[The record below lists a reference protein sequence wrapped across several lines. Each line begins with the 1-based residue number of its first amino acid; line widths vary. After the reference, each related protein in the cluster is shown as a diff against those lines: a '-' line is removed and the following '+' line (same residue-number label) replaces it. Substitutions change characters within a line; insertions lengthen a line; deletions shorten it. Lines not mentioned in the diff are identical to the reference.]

1 MIKRAPIES
10 LGELESSVMKVV
22 WGKAPITAREV
33 CDRLTGSRERAYT
46 TIMTTLD
53 RLHRKGLLAREKT
66 GLAWSYTPT
75 LDRKAHE
82 KALADRLATRILASH
97 GDAGLVAFVEAAT
110 DASML
115 ERLATLIRRHRKSG
129 GR

>member
-1 MIKRAPIES
+1 MN
-10 LGELESSVMKVV
+10 VV
-22 WGKAPITAREV
+22 WTKAPVTAREV
-33 CDRLTGSRERAYT
+33 CDRLTGPKERAYT

-82 KALADRLATRILASH
+82 KSLADRLASRILSSH
-97 GDAGLVAFVEAAT
+97 GEAGLVAFVEAAT

-115 ERLATLIRRHRKSG
+115 ERLAELIRRHRKG
-129 GR
+129 GH

>member
-1 MIKRAPIES
+1 MGVIWNRAP
-10 LGELESSVMKVV
+10 V
-22 WGKAPITAREV
+22 TAREV
-33 CDRLTGSRERAYT
+33 CDRLTGPRERAYT
-46 TIMTTLD
+46 TIMTTMD

-82 KALADRLATRILASH
+82 KSLADALASRILTLH
-97 GDAGLVAFVEAAT
+97 GEAGLVAFVEAAT

-115 ERLATLIRRHRKSG
+115 ERLAKLIRRHQKG
-129 GR
+129 GGG

>member
-1 MIKRAPIES
+1 
-10 LGELESSVMKVV
+10 MKVV
-22 WGKAPITAREV
+22 WAKSPLTAREV
-33 CDRLTGSRERAYT
+33 CDRLTGPKERAYT

-53 RLHRKGLLAREKT
+53 RLHRKGLLEREKL

-75 LDRKAHE
+75 LDRQAHE
-82 KALADRLATRILASH
+82 KSLADGLAMRILASH
-97 GDAGLVAFVEAAT
+97 GEAGLVAFVEAAT

-115 ERLATLIRRHRKSG
+115 ERLADVIRRHRKG